1 MASVT
6 MMADSGL
13 PCFGYKEPLKSL
25 EARFHMEMTDVE
37 AARFMR
43 ETVDDAYD
51 KVGGVSVFVE
61 VFTKMCHTHLF
72 LHTVDNWVL

>member
-13 PCFGYKEPLKSL
+13 PCFGYKEPLRAL

-37 AARFMR
+37 AAKFMR

-51 KVGGVSVFVE
+51 KVWDGESGV
-61 VFTKMCHTHLF
+61 CGHLYVSQPP
-72 LHTVDNWVL
+72 TYNAVDYGVL